1 MTNSAA
7 SRNPTRSTTTAPAA
21 PASPMPRLT
30 LIVGGLLVVIGIAGY
45 VATSF
50 ASATALIPSVVGV
63 LLLIS
68 GGIALKNRKLGVHIA
83 LVVALL
89 GAFGM
94 IMPLMSLP
102 ELFAGE
108 SENPGA
114 MISSLVTVIV
124 LVIYIVLG
132 VRSFIAARRWKNA
145 H

>member
-1 MTNSAA
+1 MTNPATP
-7 SRNPTRSTTTAPAA
+7 RNSTRSTTTAPAA

-45 VATSF
+45 VATGF
-50 ASATALIPSVVGV
+50 ASVTALIPSVVGV

-114 MISSLVTVIV
+114 VISSLVTVIV
-124 LVIYIVLG
+124 LVVYIVLG